1 MSKVVNKVDDN
12 FNLILVVD
20 DQKSIHDDFR
30 KILLKD
36 GNEQKEDI
44 KTISEQLFGIE
55 KKNILRVREDRKVR
69 EDNRDFQDL
78 KYIIDSVQQGEQG
91 LNKIKEAR
99 RSGKPYQLA
108 FVDMRMPPGWDG
120 LKTIKHILE
129 EDEDIQVVLCTAF
142 SDYSLDEIIEQI
154 GNTDRFVILKKPFD
168 KIEVEQLAI
177 SLCKKWSFSK
187 QKNIKM
193 SELEDI
199 IDFRTKEIVKNEQR
213 FNLIFEN
220 ATDAILWFDDSGYI
234 IKCNNALK
242 NILNKEKNE
251 IIGHHISTVSPLFK
265 RDIFAKKPHT
275 QTEIDQVFSKED
287 EVITK
292 TGKKVPVIISA
303 SSTIIEGETIIQVI
317 FHDLRKL
324 KEAEKE
330 KEVLQNQLI
339 QSAKLA
345 SIGTLASGVAHELN
359 NPLTS
364 VLGHANLLETSK
376 DDPQKVEI
384 RAQKIKIAS
393 KRMKTIID
401 HLRNY
406 SREAKNSEK
415 QQFEISKPIDYALDF
430 LRKQLELRGISV
442 KLSFSDSLA
451 FVWGDVTQLESVFQ
465 NLFINSRDAFEM
477 VSDDRDKRILIE
489 TSLKGEDLE
498 VIYKDNATGIA
509 KQITDRVFDPFF
521 TTKEVGKGTGLGL
534 YIVRN
539 IIDKHQGTI
548 VVDSEQGAWTKY
560 IITLPIDKRIISN
573 DQLVVNKGA
582 LPIYSKNPK
591 KVKSLLIIDD
601 DIEVANVTNDLIRD
615 YFNTKVIAD
624 PQEALQHIENE
635 KFDLILTDLK
645 MPIVSGIDILL
656 QSKKYQSKTPVVV
669 MSGSCEEDEDLKKAL
684 SLGADGYLSKPFVNQ
699 DDVVPYL
706 QNL

>member
-1 MSKVVNKVDDN
+1 
-12 FNLILVVD
+12 
-20 DQKSIHDDFR
+20 
-30 KILLKD
+30 
-36 GNEQKEDI
+36 
-44 KTISEQLFGIE
+44 
-55 KKNILRVREDRKVR
+55 
-69 EDNRDFQDL
+69 
-78 KYIIDSVQQGEQG
+78 
-91 LNKIKEAR
+91 
-99 RSGKPYQLA
+99 
-108 FVDMRMPPGWDG
+108 
-120 LKTIKHILE
+120 
-129 EDEDIQVVLCTAF
+129 
-142 SDYSLDEIIEQI
+142 
-154 GNTDRFVILKKPFD
+154 
-168 KIEVEQLAI
+168 
-177 SLCKKWSFSK
+177 
-187 QKNIKM
+187 
-193 SELEDI
+193 
-199 IDFRTKEIVKNEQR
+199 
-213 FNLIFEN
+213 
-220 ATDAILWFDDSGYI
+220 
-234 IKCNNALK
+234 
-242 NILNKEKNE
+242 
-251 IIGHHISTVSPLFK
+251 
-265 RDIFAKKPHT
+265 
-275 QTEIDQVFSKED
+275 
-287 EVITK
+287 
-292 TGKKVPVIISA
+292 
-303 SSTIIEGETIIQVI
+303 
-317 FHDLRKL
+317 
-324 KEAEKE
+324 
-330 KEVLQNQLI
+330 
-339 QSAKLA
+339 
-345 SIGTLASGVAHELN
+345 LN